1 MKQLRCRER
10 LKRETE
16 NSRKNSWEQEVQN
29 KINVE
34 QEKIKSENGKKK
46 GKEIQSKT
54 GLIVNG
60 WGEFQE
66 GIWLFLQY

>member
-1 MKQLRCRER
+1 ME
-10 LKRETE
+10 
-16 NSRKNSWEQEVQN
+16 
-29 KINVE
+29 
-34 QEKIKSENGKKK
+34 KKK

-66 GIWLFLQY
+66 GIWLFLQYQGNNDSVKSKQQNERKINNEKQEDKMQERRK